1 MNYPHSPLPGNP
13 TPPITPGAVQPPYP
27 GQMPIKKGIVPIDYV
42 ELGKLQDHVVV
53 LDLRQNLFMN
63 KTLNVEKAKNFKV
76 ASNFSQLFYLHEI
89 SVIHIY

>member
-27 GQMPIKKGIVPIDYV
+27 GQMPIKKGIVPIHYV
-42 ELGKLQDHVVV
+42 ELGKLQDHEVV
-53 LDLRQNLFMN
+53 LYLCQNLFIN

-76 ASNFSQLFYLHEI
+76 CFKFFPTILFT
-89 SVIHIY
+89 